1 MVSDGELIDLYK
13 TNFLITKNHGITI
26 TEIENMIPYE
36 REIYIM
42 IILDYLEREKRARHK
57 HGTIE

>member
-13 TNFLITKNHGITI
+13 TNFLIAKNHGIPI

-42 IILDYLEREKRARHK
+42 IILDYLEREKRARQK
-57 HGTIE
+57 HNTIE